1 MPSIA
6 EPPMPRRVASAED
19 EQDRR
24 DYRRTF
30 AIVAAIHL
38 GLLLVFLIAG
48 KFHRS
53 AKPPEITW
61 LTGGELGGGDL
72 SSSASEPMPE
82 EPSPSEPEPDPIPD
96 PDPQSEPPPDPLP
109 APSDIVIPQATP
121 QPATP
126 KPSTPKPATPKPATP
141 KPATPKPA
149 TPKAT
154 PKEKLA
160 KSATPKAS
168 PSAGKKAT
176 PGPDKPKSNEPSPDT
191 ANANRTGTPGA
202 SAAGSGKGSGTTG
215 RGPGTGPAAD
225 YSGYF
230 SQLRDRYYAV
240 WNQPTSLERAGG
252 DLVTTLRIKVKR
264 DGTVLGSEIVKPSGN
279 SLMDG
284 SVLAAA
290 EQVKKIDAL
299 PDGLGKEDIV
309 DIPINFKLDQ
319 GQ

>member
-1 MPSIA
+1 MSSIA
-6 EPPMPRRVASAED
+6 ESPTPRRPASAED

-30 AIVAAIHL
+30 AIVTGIHL
-38 GLLLVFLIAG
+38 GVLLVFLIVG

-53 AKPPEITW
+53 TKPPEIAW
-61 LTGGELGGGDL
+61 LTGGELGGGDF
-72 SSSASEPMPE
+72 SSSAPELMPE
-82 EPSPSEPEPDPIPD
+82 EPPPAEPEPEPIPD
-96 PDPQSEPPPDPLP
+96 PVPQPESPPPPPLP

-121 QPATP
+121 Q
-126 KPSTPKPATPKPATP
+126 PATPKPATP

-154 PKEKLA
+154 PKENPA
-160 KSATPKAS
+160 KPATPKAS

-176 PGPDKPKSNEPSPDT
+176 PGPDKPKNNDASPGAAN
-191 ANANRTGTPGA
+191 ANANRAGTPGA
-202 SAAGSGKGSGTTG
+202 SAAGSGKGTGTTG
-215 RGPGTGPAAD
+215 RGPGAGPAAD

-240 WNQPTSLERAGG
+240 WNQPTSLDRAGG

-299 PDGLGKEDIV
+299 PDGLGKEDVV